1 MENLLV
7 LLEKIQSISPLPV
20 FSQDIVVVQNKGI
33 QHWLNLSLA
42 KQRGISMNMSYA
54 LPAQFLWKLIRELAS
69 DDVVPEQSPY
79 SREVLSWRIYALLAS
94 EVVIN
99 DPVFK
104 SATNYWYN
112 DLQKSDL
119 QKNDQQSQNQ
129 EKAATKRY
137 QLACQ
142 LADLYEQYLIFR
154 PEWIDA
160 WHDSNLHD
168 SNLSAFEEFIEDENI
183 KDTALWQAKLWQ
195 HLISEHAYNPLT
207 LLKKAIA
214 NIKTKKSDLPKR
226 ISFFGLNSMA
236 PMWLEFI
243 HALSEHIDI
252 HFFHLNPCY
261 DYWGDI
267 LTEKQA
273 IKSISQWVEGV
284 EGGEGYDDTSH
295 LIGNPLLANLGQQGR
310 EFMAMLHGYST
321 IDIDVFDSALKDV
334 AEQVVLETTA
344 SEGVI
349 AIETPSVLA
358 KVQDDILTLFDARQQ
373 GVELQDDSI
382 VITSCHSALREVQGL
397 HDWLLHQFNKD
408 QTLTPKDIIV
418 MCPQVENYAPYVNA
432 VFTRGWQDLGDEI
445 PPLPCS
451 IADRVAKDAE
461 PVVAAFIELLNLPD
475 SRFQISGL
483 ISLLRLPA
491 MQLKFEINIEEIDKI
506 VHWLDLAAIHW
517 GLDQNHKQQILGS
530 SYSESASSEN
540 SEAFSNNFTWQQGL
554 SRLLQGFAYG
564 DSEVIYQ
571 EQLLLPNVEGDDAIL
586 LGKLMLIIDQLQTF
600 ALELTQVRDAVHWHS
615 FLLEIMEELFDT
627 QSEQS
632 FGIINQAIESLVE
645 YCEYAD
651 YKQGIELAVIRDFLN
666 SHFSQPDP
674 GRQFMVGQIT
684 FCSMLP
690 MRSIPFKIIAVL
702 GLNDGE
708 FPRQRQP
715 LGFDLMSCTPAK
727 LGDRSR
733 RGDDRYLFLEAIISA
748 RQALY
753 LSYQGKNIRTNKPKE
768 ASLVLKELMEY
779 LSLGYGW
786 NFSEEEAKAQESGGQ
801 NKPINIR
808 QLPMQPYSVKN
819 YQGKHASFDK
829 NWLLLGEQAIGR
841 QTVKKLV
848 IDIEVEPLLELDAN
862 QLISFFQH
870 PSKVFAQQQLNL
882 YFEQNNVE
890 LDDAEPF
897 SNDHL
902 QSYLLRQQ
910 LLDVYL
916 QHDVKAQSADA
927 EADRCFENTQQ
938 LTLLEQVE
946 LTLKTAHLSGYFPDL
961 PTTEHV
967 FNRWQ
972 QDSESFSQIIIGQS
986 MNGPEYF
993 DCKIVLEIACV
1004 DNASQPIHLHAR
1016 LPVKAGQL
1024 VFNRSSSAKAKDFF
1038 TLFVHQLI
1046 LQVYVEQN
1054 ESSKEPGLNEQTLKE
1069 QALANVSGTTGLFF
1083 DTKSQKVTQYQFGHL
1098 VNANAQ
1104 LTFLLQTYLQG
1115 QRQALLLNGDIAEKA
1130 FHKTSRSSKTK
1141 EFDQESFEKLWN
1153 DPNSFKPLGSDEYIQ
1168 YFWPKC
1174 PLFEHYHQ
1182 QFAQVYQSMYQA
1194 LEKIN
1199 VKAPAVHATQSNKG
1213 SVS

>member
-1 MENLLV
+1 MIYLYPANKMENLLV

-20 FSQDIVVVQNKGI
+20 FSQDIVVVQNNGI

-42 KQRGISMNMSYA
+42 KQRGISMNMRYA
-54 LPAQFLWKLIRELAS
+54 LPAQYLWKLIRELAS
-69 DDVVPEQSPY
+69 DEVVPEQSPY

-99 DPVFK
+99 DPDFK
-104 SATNYWYN
+104 SATNYWCTGPQRN
-112 DLQKSDL
+112 DP
-119 QKNDQQSQNQ
+119 QKNGQDQ
-129 EKAATKRY
+129 AATKRY

-154 PEWIDA
+154 PDWIDV
-160 WHDSNLHD
+160 WHNANVHD
-168 SNLSAFEEFIEDENI
+168 LNLSAFNELSEDENI
-183 KDTALWQAKLWQ
+183 KETALWQAKLWQ
-195 HLISEHAYNPLT
+195 HLISEQAYNPKT
-207 LLKKAIA
+207 LLKEAIA

-226 ISFFGLNSMA
+226 ISFFGLNAMA
-236 PMWLEFI
+236 PMWLDFI
-243 HALSEHIDI
+243 HALSEHIHI

-273 IKSISQWVEGV
+273 IKSISQWIEGH
-284 EGGEGYDDTSH
+284 DDISH
-295 LIGNPLLANLGQQGR
+295 FIGNPLLANLGQQGR
-310 EFMAMLHGYST
+310 EFMALLHGYST
-321 IDIDVFDSALKDV
+321 IDIDVFDSALKEI

-344 SEGVI
+344 LEQESSEQSINKTINKALNKV
-349 AIETPSVLA
+349 IETPSVLA

-373 GVELQDDSI
+373 PLEQQDDSI

-408 QTLTPKDIIV
+408 KTLTPKDIIV

-432 VFTRGWQDLGDEI
+432 VFTRGWQDLDDEI

-461 PVVAAFIELLNLPD
+461 PLVAAFIELLNLPD
-475 SRFQISGL
+475 SRFQISQL
-483 ISLLRLPA
+483 VSLLRLPA

-506 VHWLDLAAIHW
+506 INWLELAAIHW
-517 GLDQNHKQQILGS
+517 GLDQNHKQQILS
-530 SYSESASSEN
+530 SSAMESSSSEN
-540 SEAFSNNFTWQQGL
+540 SDVFSNNFTWQQGL

-571 EQLLLPNVEGDDAIL
+571 DQLLLPNVEGDDAIL

-600 ALELTQVRDAVHWHS
+600 ALQLTQVRDAVHWHS
-615 FLLEIMEELFDT
+615 FLIEILEELFDT

-632 FGIINQAIESLVE
+632 FSIINHAIESLVE
-645 YCEYAD
+645 YCEHAD

-674 GRQFMVGQIT
+674 GRQFMVGQVT

-715 LGFDLMSCTPAK
+715 LGFDLMANTPAK

-753 LSYQGKNIRTNKPKE
+753 LSYQGRNIRTNKPKE

-779 LSLGYGW
+779 LRLGYGW
-786 NFSEEEAKAQESGGQ
+786 NFAEGEEKGGKHQ
-801 NKPINIR
+801 PNNIR
-808 QLPMQPYSVKN
+808 QLPMQPFSVKN
-819 YQGKHASFDK
+819 YQGKYASFDK
-829 NWLLLGEQAIGR
+829 NWLLLGEQAAGR
-841 QTVKKLV
+841 QTAKHLE
-848 IDIEVEPLLELDAN
+848 INIEVEPLLELNTN
-862 QLISFFQH
+862 QIISFFQH

-882 YFEQNNVE
+882 YFEHNKFE

-897 SNDHL
+897 SHDHL

-916 QHDVKAQSADA
+916 QHDIKAQSSQT
-927 EADRCFENTQQ
+927 EADNSNENAQP
-938 LTLLEQVE
+938 LTLPEQVD
-946 LTLKTAHLSGYFPDL
+946 LTLKTAHLSGVFPDL
-961 PTTEHV
+961 PTTNDV

-986 MNGPEYF
+986 MNGPEHF
-993 DCKIVLEIACV
+993 DCKVIIEIANV
-1004 DNASQPIHLHAR
+1004 DNTSQQIHLHAR
-1016 LPVKAGQL
+1016 LPVKEGQL

-1038 TLFVHQLI
+1038 TLYLHQLI

-1054 ESSKEPGLNEQTLKE
+1054 KSSTEPGL
-1069 QALANVSGTTGLFF
+1069 ADVSGTTGLFF
-1083 DTKSQKVTQYQFGHL
+1083 DTKSQKVTQYQFSHL
-1098 VNANAQ
+1098 VNAKTQ
-1104 LTFLLQTYLQG
+1104 LILLIQTFLQG
-1115 QRQALLLNGDIAEKA
+1115 QCQPLLLNGDIAEKA
-1130 FHKTSRSSKTK
+1130 FHKTGRSSKAK
-1141 EFDQESFEKLWN
+1141 EFNQESFDKLWN
-1153 DPNSFKPLGSDEYIQ
+1153 DPNSFKPLGSDDYIQ
-1168 YFWPKC
+1168 YFWPQC
-1174 PLFEHYHQ
+1174 PLFEQYRQ
-1182 QFAQVYQSMYQA
+1182 QFEQVYQPMYQA
-1194 LEKIN
+1194 LDKIN
-1199 VKAPAVHATQSNKG
+1199 VKVPVVDATQSKKVG
-1213 SVS
+1213 VS